1 MSNIKVRDSAAVSS
15 HHLILSYLSLHQTL
29 KPTIM
34 EELQPAANFDNTQ
47 HQRARESLYRAA
59 ATVQEMFYLFRE
71 KVVFKYPVHHIE
83 HIGRELQI
91 HAAKP
96 GTPGT
101 LSYKP
106 KDGIVPLHEDIFSDP
121 KDRHAVLS
129 FMACQNPGAY
139 LDDIILYFL
148 KRENTTHHS
157 IT

>member
-1 MSNIKVRDSAAVSS
+1 
-15 HHLILSYLSLHQTL
+15 
-29 KPTIM
+29 M

-139 LDDIILYFL
+139 LEDIILYFL
-148 KRENTTHHS
+148 KREYYPSIDNIERANEARSELCQQAHGRSSHHAQE
-157 IT
+157 